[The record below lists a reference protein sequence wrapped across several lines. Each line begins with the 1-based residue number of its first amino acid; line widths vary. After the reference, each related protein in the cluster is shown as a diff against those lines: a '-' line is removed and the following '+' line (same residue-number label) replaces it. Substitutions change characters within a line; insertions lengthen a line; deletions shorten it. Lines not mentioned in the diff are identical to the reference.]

1 MIIIYHQAGVNH
13 TWNPAEK
20 RQDQTQEKTGNPS
33 GEQNSERRKN
43 DAQKITQRFHSFT
56 N

>member
-1 MIIIYHQAGVNH
+1 VIIIYHQASVNH

-20 RQDQTQEKTGNPS
+20 RQDYTQEKTAYPPR
-33 GEQNSERRKN
+33 EQNSQGRKN
-43 DAQKITQRFHSFT
+43 DAEKITQRFHSFS